1 MCSRTDET
9 INHIVRKYSKISQK
23 ELKGRHIWIVKSILW
38 KISETNKPIWYEH
51 EPEVV
56 IKSK

>member
-9 INHIVRKYSKISQK
+9 INHIVRKYSKLSRK
-23 ELKGRHIWIVKSILW
+23 ELKGSWIEKNILW

-56 IKSK
+56 IKNK